1 MTNWFRR
8 FLRGSRGHRRTDPP
22 RASSQSFVEELPLGP
37 GMIYPDLLPENVWG
51 SNLRGILSQADWDRI
66 RIPVCEAGGMVC
78 RVCGQ
83 VSHDPASGRPRRPDC
98 HELWRFELS
107 RSMAVQR
114 LASLVPLCV
123 DCHRVQHLGRA
134 NALGELPLVVMQL
147 RNVNCWSDTEIRA
160 ALENAGQR
168 IEWRRS
174 YEWDL
179 DLSLLKGRIQVDGY
193 PGLLIPA
200 ADRPKLG
207 NSYFGE

>member
-1 MTNWFRR
+1 MTNFFDR
-8 FLRGSRGHRRTDPP
+8 FLAGSRKRAR
-22 RASSQSFVEELPLGP
+22 RASLPVPTPSYVEELPLGP
-37 GMIYPDLLPENVWG
+37 GLIYPDLLPENVWG
-51 SNLRGILSQADWDRI
+51 SNLRGILSKTEWDGL

-83 VSHDPASGRPRRPDC
+83 VSFDPRSGRPRRPDC

-107 RSMAVQR
+107 RDRAVQR
-114 LASLVPLCV
+114 LVSLVPLCV

-134 NALGELPLVVMQL
+134 NVLGELPLVVMQL
-147 RNVNCWSDTEIRA
+147 RGVNCWTDAEIRT

-168 IEWRRS
+168 IAWRRK

-179 DLSLLKGRIQVDGY
+179 DLSLLARQIQIDGY
-193 PGLLIPA
+193 PSLLIPA
-200 ADRPKLG
+200 ADRSGLG